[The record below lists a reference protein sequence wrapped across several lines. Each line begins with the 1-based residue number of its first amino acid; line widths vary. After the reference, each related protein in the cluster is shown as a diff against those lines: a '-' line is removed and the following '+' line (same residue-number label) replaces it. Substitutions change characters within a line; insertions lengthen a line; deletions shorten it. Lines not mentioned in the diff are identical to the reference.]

1 MAEELN
7 QAPPVDTTDEPS
19 IVTQDQ
25 FNTFQGDITR
35 RFDDIIGRLGQVPSP
50 VEQTQPSQPDHT
62 ETLKQIDA
70 QLAALNE
77 QIDTAQEE
85 RTPIS
90 TLLTQRDTLNAQK
103 LDITTI
109 NPLRNTGLAAIASL
123 STEQG
128 FNHSTVDKELL
139 LKYRPEIDSY
149 LARLPAEN
157 RMDPI
162 VARSAYYM
170 IIGLHKDEIDLV
182 AKEATL
188 RSQGKAG
195 DDPPSPHSQRTDGT
209 PEGTPTVEELLGP
222 QAAKAL
228 AGKGQTAEQWAV
240 SRGHTDWKAYVEM
253 VEKQRAA

>member
-7 QAPPVDTTDEPS
+7 QAPLADTTDEPSLDEPS

-35 RFDDIIGRLGQVPSP
+35 RFDDIIGRLGQTPAP
-50 VEQTQPSQPDHT
+50 VEQAQPSQPDHT

-70 QLAALNE
+70 QLVALNE

-90 TLLTQRDTLNAQK
+90 TLLTQRDALNAQK

-109 NPLRNTGLAAIASL
+109 NPLRNTGLATIASL

-139 LKYRPEIDSY
+139 LKYRPEIDAY
-149 LARLPAEN
+149 LSTSPCRESHGPDSCAF
-157 RMDPI
+157 
-162 VARSAYYM
+162 
-170 IIGLHKDEIDLV
+170 GLLYDYW
-182 AKEATL
+182 
-188 RSQGKAG
+188 
-195 DDPPSPHSQRTDGT
+195 SP
-209 PEGTPTVEELLGP
+209 
-222 QAAKAL
+222 
-228 AGKGQTAEQWAV
+228 
-240 SRGHTDWKAYVEM
+240 
-253 VEKQRAA
+253 